1 MVQEYLRP
9 ASLEEALSLKASHPG
24 AAYLAGGT
32 FLLAG
37 DYRDKPE
44 ALIDLSRLL
53 PRRIELGGGMLRIG
67 AGASFQDLVEAEG
80 LPKALKDAAL
90 SMVNRNVRNRASV
103 GGNLGAAKSCA
114 SLIPVLLALGATAR
128 VSTRSAKAES
138 MSLEAWLEAPQ
149 GLVLE
154 LELPLMAGARAAF
167 ARLARTACDVSVL
180 TCSVAY
186 RLAPTGALEGVRLA
200 LGGLGP
206 RARLFPEL
214 SRLLEG
220 RPLPSREAIEAAAR
234 PLFHARTDWRGSSA
248 YKELRAA
255 ALVAE
260 ALYGAEELA

>member
-1 MVQEYLRP
+1 MVQEYLR
-9 ASLEEALSLKASHPG
+9 ATSLEEALSLKASHPG

-44 ALIDLSRLL
+44 SLIDLAQVL
-53 PRRIELGGGMLRIG
+53 PRRIELNGGMLRIG
-67 AGASFQDLVEAEG
+67 SGASFQDLAEAEG
-80 LPKALKDAAL
+80 LPKALRDAVL

-128 VSTRSAKAES
+128 IAAKPGKAES
-138 MSLEAWLEAPQ
+138 MALEAWLEAPQ

-154 LELPLMAGARAAF
+154 IELPLIPGTRAAF
-167 ARLARTACDVSVL
+167 ARLSRTACDVSVL

-186 RLAPTGALEGVRLA
+186 RLAPTGAMEGVRLA

-214 SRLLEG
+214 AQLFEG
-220 RPLPSREAIEAAAR
+220 RPLPSRDAIESAAR

-260 ALYGAEELA
+260 ALHGAEEMS